1 MKTLQNNIKEVL
13 EKDFTRTWDI
23 ISDITEG
30 IKLDKT
36 DTESRVAAQL
46 TNAIGRWADARLYA
60 YKALSDVSR
69 SAERTMENLKN
80 NFIVDSSFFD
90 AGRFGYYLN
99 EAKMF
104 EQEIASMLFVVGVSS
119 ANRSLI
125 FEKIS
130 ATIEWN

>member
-1 MKTLQNNIKEVL
+1 METLKKNIQEVL
-13 EKDFTRTWDI
+13 QKDFTRTWDM

-30 IKLDKT
+30 INLDKT
-36 DTESRVAAQL
+36 ETESRITHKL
-46 TNAIGRWADARLYA
+46 TNAIGRWADAQLYA

-119 ANRSLI
+119 ADRSLI

-130 ATIEWN
+130 ATIEWK